1 MKEKMKGNTMTKK
14 TIVLLVG
21 ALLLALAVY
30 AGGQRINAPTDDISI
45 ANAEVAET
53 GICCLDCDGD
63 CENCERC
70 DGNCEDCDACDGNCE
85 AHVEGSMCGGH
96 VEGKGH
102 KPGMCGGHGCGI

>member
-1 MKEKMKGNTMTKK
+1 MKMEGNIMSKK

-30 AGGQRINAPTDDISI
+30 AGGQRINAPTDDTSI

-63 CENCERC
+63 CKDCEGC
-70 DGNCEDCDACDGNCE
+70 DGNCEDCDNCDMPCKG
-85 AHVEGSMCGGH
+85 HGEGRMCGGH
-96 VEGKGH
+96 DEGGNGCWSGH
-102 KPGMCGGHGCGI
+102 